1 MGEWTM
7 GDNFIEKLL
16 SDPEGQRLYFREDLI
31 FEVTEAICKVMDEKG
46 VSKAELAEIA
56 GVSKSNITQLLS
68 GDQNMRLTTIAD
80 LLFALGAKLEVTAV
94 PVEVELNSILDSTAS
109 IAKDDWTFVGGFATG
124 SSSYETIQEQ
134 EADELAKAA

>member
-1 MGEWTM
+1 M
-7 GDNFIEKLL
+7 GDNFIRELL
-16 SDPEGQRLYFREDLI
+16 SDRDGQRLYFREDLI
-31 FEVTEAICKVMDEKG
+31 FEVTEEICRIMDEKG

-80 LLFALGAKLEVTAV
+80 LLFALDAKLKVTAV
-94 PVEVELNSILDSTAS
+94 PIQIETNDILDGTVS
-109 IAKDDWTFVGGFATG
+109 ISQNDWTWVGSLPAE
-124 SSSYETIQEQ
+124 SSSYEAVQRQ